1 MRSFWRL
8 LPLLVIAAVAR
19 GTDQGLLKG
28 MVSSLRNF
36 PLIGNVFRASVDPI
50 YRPILNRFQPEIF
63 DREGESGSSE
73 ICFGEIGCIYNDI
86 EFFHPIHRPINLP
99 PNKREEINTL
109 FTLVTRENTKGTVIE
124 ALDITKVLNTTFKS
138 TRKTK
143 ILIHGFLDSNGV
155 TWMLDMMR
163 ALLLHDDL
171 NVFMVDWSGG
181 SRALYAQ
188 ATANIRV
195 VGLEIA
201 HLVNWLKNKTDLKPK
216 DVHII
221 GHSLGAHLAG
231 YAGEKISGLGRIT
244 GLDPAEPFF
253 QYMPPVVR
261 LDPTDANFVDVI
273 HTDVESIIF
282 IAQTIGLGLWQPI
295 GHIDFYPNDGRKQP
309 GCNSLYHVPFTALT
323 DGLDLFEGLDSAQ
336 KEIVACNHNRAPK
349 LFTDSIRSKCPY
361 MAFQCNSYQQYLNG
375 NCQSCGEDGT
385 QCARMGY
392 FADNWP
398 GAQNQSYTSFYL
410 STTSGPDYCVYHYQ
424 LKINLGDPDKIGG
437 SLRGK
442 LKVSFFND
450 EGNIRDFDLTPEDP
464 ETFDRGETYS
474 YMLEHGED
482 LSSSTDAL
490 VHWTYETDVF
500 NPLSYCVL
508 FCDQSFPLAKLTFTS
523 IDTISL
529 GLAKKDENLKNE
541 TTEGISMCHQ
551 QGEQVIRVK
560 SEESVKVV
568 SSPLCDNIGKVTPVY
583 NIRNNTLE
591 LLSAG
596 IGALSSYLNSK

>member
-1 MRSFWRL
+1 MKSFWRL
-8 LPLLVIAAVAR
+8 LLLVVVA
-19 GTDQGLLKG
+19 TVAQESEQGLLKG

-36 PLIGNVFRASVDPI
+36 PVIGNVFRASVDPM
-50 YRPILNRFQPEIF
+50 YRPILNHFQPEIG
-63 DREGESGSSE
+63 DREGESGSTE
-73 ICFGEIGCIYNDI
+73 VCFGEIGCIYNDI

-99 PNKREEINTL
+99 PNSREEINTL

-124 ALDITKVLNTTFKS
+124 ALDVTKVLNTTFS
-138 TRKTK
+138 SARKTK

-195 VGLEIA
+195 VGLEVA
-201 HLVNWLKNKTDLKPK
+201 HLVNWLKDKAGLQPK

-221 GHSLGAHLAG
+221 GHSLGAHTAG
-231 YAGEKISGLGRIT
+231 YAGERISALGRIT

-261 LDPTDANFVDVI
+261 LDPTDAKFVDVI

-375 NCQSCGEDGT
+375 NCLTCGEDGT
-385 QCARMGY
+385 RCARMGY
-392 FADNWP
+392 HADTWT
-398 GAQNQSYTSFYL
+398 GAENHSYTSFYL

-437 SLRGK
+437 RLRGR
-442 LKVSFFND
+442 LKVSFFTE
-450 EGNIRDFDLTPEDP
+450 EGNIRDFDLTPDNP
-464 ETFDRGETYS
+464 GTFGRGESYS
-474 YMLEHGED
+474 YMLEHTED

-508 FCDQSFPLAKLTFTS
+508 FCDQSLPIAKLTFTS
-523 IDTISL
+523 IDTIHM
-529 GLAKKDENLKNE
+529 GIDEKEDNVI
-541 TTEGISMCHQ
+541 TGTPEGVSMCHR
-551 QGEQVIRVK
+551 QGEEIIRVK
-560 SEESVKVV
+560 SEESVRVV
-568 SSPLCDNIGKVTPVY
+568 SSPLCKDIAEVTPIYSV
-583 NIRNNTLE
+583 RNQTLE
-591 LLSAG
+591 LLNAG
-596 IGALSSYLNSK
+596 IDVLNHYLNNK